1 MGTLTTRPSISR
13 MVEADLGG
21 ITAWG
26 QVTAFTAAP
35 EMAVPGEMSAA
46 AMKTW
51 RVAATGIVV
60 LMLTY
65 R

>member
-1 MGTLTTRPSISR
+1 MTTRPSISL
-13 MVEADLGG
+13 MVEADFGG

-26 QVTAFTAAP
+26 QVTAFTAVP
-35 EMAVPGEMSAA
+35 EMAVPGEMSAV

-51 RVAATGIVV
+51 RVAATGTVV
-60 LMLTY
+60 LTITY